1 MKTITWNNKRPS
13 RWNIDQERGH
23 ENIESAR
30 DETQRVLH
38 AAEQAQQ
45 MAERNIAVMRAVVIF
60 VI

>member
-1 MKTITWNNKRPS
+1 MKTITRSNKRPG

-30 DETQRVLH
+30 DDIQHVLR
-38 AAEQAQQ
+38 AAQQAQQ